1 MSNFLLGKK
10 ASSSGVKVKWIVPSA
25 NQQRLDALQSTLSNT
40 AAHGYM
46 KREDNPFSMRGI
58 KWDGGKGAKIFA
70 ERAKARVYEK
80 KRWQQEMQTHA
91 GNEQWA
97 AVRAGVAQK
106 RQQIQAKKQKEI
118 ARARTAAATKAVL
131 ARLKQPRVTTK
142 RV

>member
-97 AVRAGVAQK
+97 AVRGFEHASHRRGS
-106 RQQIQAKKQKEI
+106 RYKQ
-118 ARARTAAATKAVL
+118 RSRR
-131 ARLKQPRVTTK
+131 RLHRLEL
-142 RV
+142 RRRLRRF